1 MLNAMITEIA
11 TKTTINTLIRRTFF
25 FSSIF
30 FMQVEPRKS
39 MVSVELEVRT
49 REERVD
55 IEAERTRTI
64 TTPRSASERVE
75 SICGIMIS

>member
-1 MLNAMITEIA
+1 
-11 TKTTINTLIRRTFF
+11 
-25 FSSIF
+25 
-30 FMQVEPRKS
+30 